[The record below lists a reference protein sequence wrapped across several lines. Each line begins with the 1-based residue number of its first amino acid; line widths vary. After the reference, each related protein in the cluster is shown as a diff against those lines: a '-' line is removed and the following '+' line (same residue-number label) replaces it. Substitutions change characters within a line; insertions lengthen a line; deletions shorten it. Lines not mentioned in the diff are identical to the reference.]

1 MFLVH
6 YGLHD
11 RPKNNEGKKI
21 INRLFNMIIRKP
33 SKFIEKQ
40 DLKYNKYRTVSD
52 FISGMTDRYAI
63 NLYNSNK

>member
-1 MFLVH
+1 MYNNKEVLK
-6 YGLHD
+6 
-11 RPKNNEGKKI
+11 KNNEGKKI

-40 DLKYNKYRTVSD
+40 DLKHNKYRTVSD

>member
-1 MFLVH
+1 
-6 YGLHD
+6 
-11 RPKNNEGKKI
+11 
-21 INRLFNMIIRKP
+21 MIIRKP

-40 DLKYNKYRTVSD
+40 DLKHNKYRTVSD